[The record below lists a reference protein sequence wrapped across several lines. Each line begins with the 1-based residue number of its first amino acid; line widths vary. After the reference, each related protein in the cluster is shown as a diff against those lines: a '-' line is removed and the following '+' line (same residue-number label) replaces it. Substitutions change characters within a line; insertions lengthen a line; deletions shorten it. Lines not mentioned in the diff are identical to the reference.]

1 MPEYDYEVIDRNG
14 RLVKGRSEAASVTDL
29 VRGLSAEG
37 HTVVDVGERRMA
49 DRPPFRRGPR
59 PQDQLVAF
67 HELAT
72 LLESGVSLGDAVEA
86 QASGSRHPEVS
97 AAFRLVATALTRG
110 QSFHEALRGGG
121 LALPSYVYHLVEGG
135 ELSGHLA
142 RALRQAVEQ
151 MQYEQRVAAELRSA
165 LLYPSI
171 LVLSG
176 SAAVLLVFVFVIP
189 QFSNLL
195 ERGGDDLP
203 LLAEAVLRTGAWF
216 NRNGWLVASVAAAA
230 VAVAALLG
238 RRAGVR
244 QGARDGVAAFPF
256 LGEWYAEVDTA
267 RWASLMSAMLTSRV
281 ALLDA
286 LGLASR
292 SVSVSRRKIMLE
304 QAAIDVRG
312 GASLSE
318 ALEKRNALTPTGYNL
333 VRAGERSGQ
342 LAPMLH
348 ALASLYEENSQRRMK
363 RFLALIEPMAVVL
376 IGGILGVIMVGVILA
391 ITSVNDL
398 TL

>member
-1 MPEYDYEVIDRNG
+1 MPEYDYEVIDRSG
-14 RLVKGRSEAASVTDL
+14 RLVKGRAEAASVTDL
-29 VRGLSAEG
+29 VRGLSDEG
-37 HTVVDVGERRMA
+37 HTVVEVGERRA
-49 DRPPFRRGPR
+49 AERPPLRRGLRPR
-59 PQDQLVAF
+59 DQLVAF

-72 LLESGVSLGDAVEA
+72 LLESGVSLGEAVEA
-86 QASGSRHPEVS
+86 QVAGSRHREVS

-110 QSFHEALRGGG
+110 RTFHEALRGGG

-151 MQYEQRVAAELRSA
+151 MQYEQRVAADMRSA

-176 SAAVLLVFVFVIP
+176 TAAVLLVFVFVIP

-195 ERGGDDLP
+195 ERGGDLP

-216 NRNGWLVASVAAAA
+216 NRNGWLAGAVVAAAVP
-230 VAVAALLG
+230 VAVLLA

-244 QGARDGVAAFPF
+244 QGARDALAALPL

-292 SVSVSRRKIMLE
+292 SVGVSRRKVTLE

-312 GASLSE
+312 GASLSD
-318 ALEKRNALTPTGYNL
+318 ALEKRSALTPTGYNL

-342 LAPMLH
+342 LPQMLH

-376 IGGILGVIMVGVILA
+376 IGGILGVIMVGIILA

-398 TL
+398 AL

>member
-29 VRGLSAEG
+29 VRRLSAEG
-37 HTVVDVGERRMA
+37 HTVVDVGERRA
-49 DRPPFRRGPR
+49 AARPLFRRGPR
-59 PQDQLVAF
+59 VQEQVVAL

-72 LLESGVSLGDAVEA
+72 LLESGVSLGDAIEA
-86 QASGSRHPEVS
+86 QASGRRHPEVS
-97 AAFRLVATALTRG
+97 TAFQLIATALARG

-142 RALRQAVEQ
+142 RALRQAVQQ
-151 MQYEQRVAAELRSA
+151 MQYEQRVAADMRSA

-176 SAAVLLVFVFVIP
+176 SAAVLLVFIYVVP

-195 ERGGDDLP
+195 ENGNDLP
-203 LLAEAVLRTGAWF
+203 LLAETVLRTGAWF
-216 NRNGWLVASVAAAA
+216 NRNGWLAAAVVAAAA
-230 VAVAALLG
+230 AAAALLA
-238 RRAGVR
+238 RRERVR
-244 QGARDGVAAFPF
+244 QRARDGLAAFPF

-267 RWASLMSAMLTSRV
+267 RWASLMGAMLTSRV
-281 ALLDA
+281 ALMDA

-292 SVSVSRRKIMLE
+292 SVSVSRRKVTLE
-304 QAAIDVRG
+304 RATSDVRG
-312 GASLSE
+312 GASLSD
-318 ALEKRNALTPTGYNL
+318 ALERRSALTPTGYNL

-342 LAPMLH
+342 LPQMLH

-363 RFLALIEPMAVVL
+363 RFLALVEPMAVML
-376 IGGILGVIMVGVILA
+376 IGGILGVIMVGIILA
-391 ITSVNDL
+391 ITSVNDIAL
-398 TL
+398 